1 MEELGMYLVSFDR
14 AKYGKSDPNARR
26 DVKSKALDIKELA
39 DQLNLG
45 QKLHVLW
52 VLMGGH
58 SIWRRLQYI
67 PHRQTHRYSQ
77 IHVNEICNSY
87 FRVKLYML
95 Y

>member
-52 VLMGGH
+52 VLM
-58 SIWRRLQYI
+58 
-67 PHRQTHRYSQ
+67 
-77 IHVNEICNSY
+77 
-87 FRVKLYML
+87 
-95 Y
+95 